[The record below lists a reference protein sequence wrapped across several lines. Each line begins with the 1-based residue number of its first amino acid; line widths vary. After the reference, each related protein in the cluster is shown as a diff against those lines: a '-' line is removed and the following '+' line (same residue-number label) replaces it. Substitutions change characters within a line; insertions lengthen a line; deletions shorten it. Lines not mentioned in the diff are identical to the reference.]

1 MNFMDVAIG
10 EAKKAYD
17 EDEVPVGA
25 VIVKGGQIISV
36 AHNTCE
42 KTNDCTC
49 HAEINAI
56 KTATE
61 ITGEKTLE
69 KCDLY
74 VTVEP
79 CAMCSGAIINS
90 RIRRVY
96 IGCEEVK
103 TGCMGSVVNLSDKFP
118 WKPEVYFG
126 FNEDEC
132 KNLMKKFFAQKRENH
147 R

>member
-1 MNFMDVAIG
+1 MNFMDTAIA
-10 EAKKAYD
+10 EAKTAYD

-25 VIVKGGQIISV
+25 VIVKDGQIIAAS
-36 AHNTCE
+36 HNTCE
-42 KTNDCTC
+42 KTNDCTQ

-56 KTATE
+56 KTAME
-61 ITGEKTLE
+61 FIGAKTLE
-69 KCDLY
+69 ECDIY

-96 IGCEEVK
+96 IGCEELR
-103 TGCMGSVVNLSDKFP
+103 TGCMGSVVNLADKFA

-126 FNEDEC
+126 FSEDKC
-132 KNLMKKFFAQKRENH
+132 KNLMKSFFEQKRKNH